1 MAESEYNP
9 EMGPLKPA
17 MVAGGNKWADTLVF
31 TPASDRSYVYVLSC
45 GPVCK
50 IGRSRNPAVRAA
62 TLERASGRT
71 IEARWVLIG
80 EYDAAAVENYLH
92 KEFTSQRAKGEWFEV
107 PANDVLRCEIDLTEF
122 PVKEKMGRG
131 GSQDEEFLKMI
142 FPPPTPMMRTDEVVA
157 LFTQL
162 AVYGSLWCGE
172 ELFSDRIQ
180 DFANAVE
187 QIDPRDWKAEQERLE
202 PFVRQVLEGLIT
214 ASKPP
219 GSASRAL

>member
-1 MAESEYNP
+1 
-9 EMGPLKPA
+9 
-17 MVAGGNKWADTLVF
+17 
-31 TPASDRSYVYVLSC
+31 
-45 GPVCK
+45 
-50 IGRSRNPAVRAA
+50 
-62 TLERASGRT
+62 
-71 IEARWVLIG
+71 
-80 EYDAAAVENYLH
+80 
-92 KEFTSQRAKGEWFEV
+92 
-107 PANDVLRCEIDLTEF
+107 
-122 PVKEKMGRG
+122 
-131 GSQDEEFLKMI
+131 MI